1 MFSTGLQVYEQFSSQ
16 VKLAILIIFF
26 ICEVS
31 IVLQY
36 DLINVPGHSG
46 DQSAAVEPEFGRPSA
61 TAPPQ

>member
-1 MFSTGLQVYEQFSSQ
+1 MFRTGLQVCKQFSSQ

-36 DLINVPGHSG
+36 DLINIPGHSE
-46 DQSAAVEPEFGRPSA
+46 DQSAAIEPEFSRPSA